1 MIPSLRLSA
10 FLISALAW
18 CAGAVHAED
27 SAGAPVAG
35 PLAAAAPASVT
46 VLARLPRP
54 YANLARMGDPA
65 RASSCLFMESRPW
78 SRERYGFGMGHA
90 IASIDHWGHDGLGM
104 EGAFADRYG
113 FYGNASGCGRGD
125 RLEASSRLHIAL
137 NDRTWADGMAAW
149 QRQDYALAYQQ
160 FMAGYNKLGYPEHG
174 YMAGFMQFNGQGMA
188 RDPQAAI
195 AWFEKVGMARPE
207 RADRVA
213 FDPRDPHASGAM
225 VDALL
230 ALAQIYLSGKEVP
243 ARPELA
249 RRYLQRAADLG
260 YVPAELSLA
269 HLLAQ
274 GGADAPDP
282 QRARQLVEHA
292 AKAGYPQAQLAQA
305 RLLDQAGDAKGALA
319 LYRSAAVR
327 GQPEAV
333 DALASYFYKGE
344 LVERNLAT
352 ARGLYQ
358 AAGERGHPQAMA
370 SLAAMLYKGEGGGA
384 DPAAAYGWLLVAER
398 AGNPDAAKA
407 AKVVLATLSPDQAR
421 RVEQALGPVLA
432 R

>member
-10 FLISALAW
+10 FLLSALAW
-18 CAGAVHAED
+18 SASTVHAED
-27 SAGAPVAG
+27 GTWTP
-35 PLAAAAPASVT
+35 AAAPASIT

-54 YANLARMGDPA
+54 YANLARLGDSA
-65 RASSCLFMESRPW
+65 RASSCLFMDSRPW
-78 SRERYGFGMGHA
+78 PPGRPGFGMAHA
-90 IASIDHWGHDGLGM
+90 SPSLDHWGNDGLGM
-104 EGAFADRYG
+104 DRHFADRYG
-113 FYGNASGCGRGD
+113 FYGSADGCGRGD
-125 RLEASSRLHIAL
+125 RLEAGGRLHIAI
-137 NDRTWADGMAAW
+137 NDRSWADGMAAW
-149 QRQDYALAYQQ
+149 QRKDYALAYQQ
-160 FMAGYNKLGYPEHG
+160 FTAGYNKLGYPEHG
-174 YMAGFMQFNGQGMA
+174 YMAGFMLFNGQGMA

-195 AWFEKVGMARPE
+195 AWFEKVGLARPE

-213 FDPRDPHASGAM
+213 FDPRDPYASGAM

-230 ALAQIYLSGKEVP
+230 ALAQIYLSGKEVAVQP
-243 ARPELA
+243 ALA
-249 RRYLQRAADLG
+249 QRYLQRAADLG

-274 GGADAPDP
+274 GGAGTPDSV
-282 QRARQLVEHA
+282 RARQLTEHA
-292 AKAGYPQAQLAQA
+292 AQAGYPHAQLDMA
-305 RLLDQAGDAKGALA
+305 RLLEQLGDAKGALT
-319 LYRSAAVR
+319 LYKSAAVR

-358 AAGERGHPQAMA
+358 AAGERGHPQAMT

-407 AKVVLATLSPDQAR
+407 AKVVLATLAPEQAR